1 MLAHLKS
8 LPAHSS
14 QDTAASTSCPLTTWY
29 YIAMMHLFL
38 WCSSYASADNFL
50 PKYRP
55 HQIYHALWVI
65 YKLRNCGEFRMPLS
79 WCNHNVCVDKEYDLF
94 WGKYKRMKSPIYGRA
109 GGRSLRRII
118 CVECLW
124 HLSLSHNCQPHLF
137 QSVNFQQQEINNAFI
152 ISLLTLT
159 ITIEV
164 MHILNS
170 LDVLFRVD
178 LSSLCY

>member
-1 MLAHLKS
+1 MENFV
-8 LPAHSS
+8 
-14 QDTAASTSCPLTTWY
+14 C
-29 YIAMMHLFL
+29 LFPD
-38 WCSSYASADNFL
+38 A
-50 PKYRP
+50 
-55 HQIYHALWVI
+55 
-65 YKLRNCGEFRMPLS
+65 FRMFVLS
-79 WCNHNVCVDKEYDLF
+79 KEYDLF
-94 WGKYKRMKSPIYGRA
+94 LGKYKRMKSPIYGRA

-124 HLSLSHNCQPHLF
+124 HLSLSHNCLLHLF
-137 QSVNFQQQEINNAFI
+137 QSVNFQQHEINNAFI

>member
-1 MLAHLKS
+1 MENFV
-8 LPAHSS
+8 
-14 QDTAASTSCPLTTWY
+14 C
-29 YIAMMHLFL
+29 LFPD
-38 WCSSYASADNFL
+38 A
-50 PKYRP
+50 
-55 HQIYHALWVI
+55 I
-65 YKLRNCGEFRMPLS
+65 RMFVLS
-79 WCNHNVCVDKEYDLF
+79 KEYDLF

-124 HLSLSHNCQPHLF
+124 HLSLSHNCLLHLF
-137 QSVNFQQQEINNAFI
+137 QSVNFQQHEINNAFI